1 MRLKSLELKLEW
13 PENIPIQ
20 GLRRYVL
27 EELRDSGEPIR
38 WAITSIVF
46 SPKSQWRRELTVEAV
61 VIIT

>member
-46 SPKSQWRRELTVEAV
+46 SSKSQWRRELNVEAV

>member
-20 GLRRYVL
+20 GLRSYVL

-38 WAITSIVF
+38 WAITSI
-46 SPKSQWRRELTVEAV
+46 SPSKPGCIRKLNIEAV